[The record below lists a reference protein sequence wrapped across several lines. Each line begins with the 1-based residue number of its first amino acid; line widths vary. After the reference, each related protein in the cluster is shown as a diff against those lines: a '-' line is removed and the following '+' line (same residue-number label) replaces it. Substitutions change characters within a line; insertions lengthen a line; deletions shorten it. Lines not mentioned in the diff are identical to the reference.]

1 MITEIYI
8 ITSLIAF
15 GICKGVSDGLAH
27 TVSVNHHSRWWSS
40 DGWHKYKYTLTGN
53 CLIPFDYKFKWYYLG
68 LYKPKHEE
76 RFPFSTTIL
85 SFTTDAWHFFNFIRY
100 RIVYSYVSLILG
112 FNIWWSLAIVFIF
125 APILVGVVFEL
136 IYKKVK

>member
-27 TVSVNHHSRWWSS
+27 QTAIADRWFSYSWENKYVSNLFSSFEINHWW
-40 DGWHKYKYTLTGN
+40 
-53 CLIPFDYKFKWYYLG
+53 YLG
-68 LYKPKHEE
+68 LYRPKFNE
-76 RFPFSTTIL
+76 RFPFSSTIL
-85 SFTTDAWHFFNFIRY
+85 SFVTDAWHFFNFIRY